1 MKTLK
6 FLMVL
11 CAFILAAPVNVNAQ
25 PPEREVME
33 WSTGDFVVPCLG
45 VVTIY
50 ATTTSMFYGKEIGY
64 VWIETL
70 DAVMYDQSGNV
81 YTATEHL
88 SLGEHFTKNYNGR
101 LLDHFSFRDSNG
113 KLVGSF
119 FYKGHFTLNA
129 NGEPTA
135 AVDSYEFKCY

>member
-11 CAFILAAPVNVNAQ
+11 CAFALFAPGNVIAQ
-25 PPEREVME
+25 PPERWVTD

-50 ATTTSMFYGKEIGY
+50 ATTTSMAYGKDNGY
-64 VWIETL
+64 FWIESL
-70 DAVMYDQSGNV
+70 DAVMYDQSGNE

-88 SLGEHFTKNYNGR
+88 NLGEHWAMNYNGR
-101 LLDHFSFRDSNG
+101 FLDHFSFRDSNG

-135 AVDSYEFKCY
+135 TVDSYEFKCY